1 MIVSLMTG
9 TKTHRTFRTIAIQPD
24 VVAAVTLLD
33 PMEIDG
39 ESACI
44 LTLKQPVAVGLTKDK
59 KPDMQ
64 SVFIVADNVY
74 EVATMAGLHDPE
86 QQY

>member
-1 MIVSLMTG
+1 
-9 TKTHRTFRTIAIQPD
+9 
-24 VVAAVTLLD
+24 
-33 PMEIDG
+33 MEIDG

-44 LTLKQPVAVGLTKDK
+44 LTLKQPVAVGLTKEK
-59 KPDMQ
+59 IPDMQ

-74 EVATMAGLHDPE
+74 EVAAMAGLHDPE